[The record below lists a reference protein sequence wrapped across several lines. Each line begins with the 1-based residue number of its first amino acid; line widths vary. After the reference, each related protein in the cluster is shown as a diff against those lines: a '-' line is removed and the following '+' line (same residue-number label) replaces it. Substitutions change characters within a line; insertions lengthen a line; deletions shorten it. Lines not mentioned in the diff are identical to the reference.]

1 MDLFRIQKY
10 KLNGLYTIDVNINF
24 TGITNDFNTLMAVHF
39 SRAFTKAIELNIN
52 DFHSTAY
59 PETDLLFIDQNL
71 SYKFEVSTDN
81 EELHKA
87 YLDMFNSLKKSSSN
101 LVEEVKGLYSKDG
114 GKMTDYLTKYISSH
128 VLEIELNKAGNNL
141 QKESKKIKV

>member
-1 MDLFRIQKY
+1 M
-10 KLNGLYTIDVNINF
+10 NINF

-52 DFHSTAY
+52 DFHNTAY

-141 QKESKKIKV
+141 QKEPKKLKV